1 MTDSYVVQKISSHYP
16 HIDPTDIAQRVR
28 HSSFVDVNK
37 RYLYFE
43 VPKAA
48 CTQMKELLR
57 QQQGAPPLQI
67 LVGKLMETRRDMFVH
82 ARENV
87 PLPSLVDLDDAT
99 QKEVLESDSFFRFT
113 IVRNPYTR
121 LVSAWKNKVV
131 PCEPG
136 AERLYL
142 AIKGRLPDM
151 HAKDL
156 ITFDEFVNYLHAKG
170 DLSEADPHWRRQV
183 DHLFFEALNFSHVG
197 KLENMAAT
205 LARFQQHLGLA
216 EPLLAGG
223 KNVSAPVG
231 FATYNQDLADKVY
244 SLYQEDFERLGY
256 DDDRDSWRTGDSS
269 VAKQQPT
276 VIPEARFYDEIIE
289 RNLIISG
296 LYEERRRSRADLKR
310 ASRLGVM
317 PLANALA
324 SLRRSAR
331 ALASKI
337 RGRGPTDA
345 GKR

>member
-1 MTDSYVVQKISSHYP
+1 
-16 HIDPTDIAQRVR
+16 
-28 HSSFVDVNK
+28 
-37 RYLYFE
+37 
-43 VPKAA
+43 
-48 CTQMKELLR
+48 
-57 QQQGAPPLQI
+57 
-67 LVGKLMETRRDMFVH
+67 
-82 ARENV
+82 
-87 PLPSLVDLDDAT
+87 
-99 QKEVLESDSFFRFT
+99 
-113 IVRNPYTR
+113 
-121 LVSAWKNKVV
+121 
-131 PCEPG
+131 
-136 AERLYL
+136 
-142 AIKGRLPDM
+142 
-151 HAKDL
+151 
-156 ITFDEFVNYLHAKG
+156 
-170 DLSEADPHWRRQV
+170 
-183 DHLFFEALNFSHVG
+183 
-197 KLENMAAT
+197 
-205 LARFQQHLGLA
+205 
-216 EPLLAGG
+216 
-223 KNVSAPVG
+223 